1 MEDGAIDSFL
11 DDPRRDL
18 HDVKNEEVPQVL
30 TSLVRRSALSLPRVS
45 DCILR
50 MTHSTWLY
58 GFGIFLIVCGLAGFL
73 SNPAAAKTALI
84 SGSLFGGLSILW
96 GLLLGKG
103 LGFARWIALVM
114 TILLCGVFGWRSTA
128 SWQAVSEG
136 EPKAFAASLITLML
150 LGSIATVVKLLRRTA
165 VPPQPSRISPS

>member
-1 MEDGAIDSFL
+1 MSNS
-11 DDPRRDL
+11 R
-18 HDVKNEEVPQVL
+18 
-30 TSLVRRSALSLPRVS
+30 
-45 DCILR
+45 
-50 MTHSTWLY
+50 WLC
-58 GFGIFLIVCGLAGFL
+58 GFGIFLVLCGLAGFL

-96 GLLLGKG
+96 GVLLGKG
-103 LGFARWIALVM
+103 LGFAKWAALVM

-150 LGSIATVVKLLRRTA
+150 LGSIATVVKLLRR
-165 VPPQPSRISPS
+165 